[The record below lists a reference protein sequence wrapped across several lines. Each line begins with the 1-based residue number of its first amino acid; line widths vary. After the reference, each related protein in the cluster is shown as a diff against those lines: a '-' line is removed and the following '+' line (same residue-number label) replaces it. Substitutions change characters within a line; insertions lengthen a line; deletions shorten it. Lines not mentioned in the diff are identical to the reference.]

1 MSDLQEYRD
10 VRVVIFDFDGV
21 IVESNGIK
29 EDVFRSMFAGYPEAY
44 DDLMAYHHKYVSLTR
59 FKKFDYM
66 LERIGRAGDEKLK
79 AALLKEFSTRTLD
92 RMRSV
97 TYVKGAK
104 ELLAQLSHRMPLY
117 LVSVTPAEDLD
128 MIINELALH
137 DFFRKIY
144 GCPPWNKPDAIL
156 DICSKENIAPR
167 EAVLIGDSYGD
178 QVAAQETGTRFIGRD
193 SGLGFRG
200 VPELVVADLDE
211 LAQYF

>member
-1 MSDLQEYRD
+1 MSESQEYSD
-10 VRVVIFDFDGV
+10 IRVAIFDFDGV

-29 EDVFRSMFAGYPEAY
+29 EDVFRSLFAEYPEAY

-59 FKKFDYM
+59 YKKFDYM
-66 LERIGRAGDEKLK
+66 LERIGRAGDEKMKAELLK
-79 AALLKEFSTRTLD
+79 AFSARTLD
-92 RMRSV
+92 RMKSV
-97 TYVKGAK
+97 AYVKGAK
-104 ELLAQLSHRMPLY
+104 ELLSKLSSKMPVY
-117 LVSVTPAEDLD
+117 LVSVTPIEDLD
-128 MIINELALH
+128 IIIDELGLR
-137 DFFRKIY
+137 DFFRNIY
-144 GCPPWNKPDAIL
+144 GCPPWNKPDAIR

-178 QVAAQETGTRFIGRD
+178 QSAAQETGIRFIGRD